1 MMFRQVNEETRRL
14 ADNSELD
21 ELQVVC
27 ECDHGECL
35 SQLSVSVDEYEV
47 VRRFPTRFLV
57 SPRHA
62 GLDERIVH
70 ETCEYLVVEKVG
82 PGAAA
87 AIRHDPRKPCARAQT
102 T

>member
-1 MMFRQVNEETRRL
+1 MFRQVNEETRRL

-21 ELQVVC
+21 ELQIVC

-35 SQLSVSVDEYEV
+35 SQLSISVDEYEA

-57 SPRHA
+57 SPDHA
-62 GLDERIVH
+62 GHDERIVH
-70 ETCEYLVVEKVG
+70 ETSEYLVIEKVG

-87 AIRHDPRKPCARAQT
+87 AVRHDPRKPPARAQT